1 MSISKKSIF
10 ILSDENGDLFLIIA
24 IDCIPAF
31 MSFLFRVI
39 KIANRLIKMPVPI
52 KIHSIFKTL
61 ASGLNQC
68 RHRSGVC
75 CQSDMPQ
82 HAY

>member
-1 MSISKKSIF
+1 MSISKNSSF
-10 ILSDENGDLFLIIA
+10 ITQDETGDLFLIIA

-52 KIHSIFKTL
+52 KIHSIFKTW
-61 ASGLNQC
+61 ASGPNQC

-75 CQSDMPQ
+75 CQSDLPQ